1 MAIDA
6 IWVKRVE
13 QWQRSGLSSE
23 AFAAG
28 KSFTGGGLR
37 HMAHRVRSESRG
49 GLQEI
54 ALARVV
60 TSTAA
65 PSSGE
70 TPVVVDFGGVR
81 IEVRRGAS
89 RDALALVLDVLKS
102 GR

>member
-1 MAIDA
+1 MGIDA

-28 KSFTGGGLR
+28 KGFTGAGLR
-37 HMAHRVRSESRG
+37 HMAHRVRSEAREG
-49 GLQEI
+49 ARPEM

-60 TSTAA
+60 RSTVSA
-65 PSSGE
+65 GE
-70 TPVVVDFGGVR
+70 TPVVLDLDGVR

-89 RDALALVLDVLKS
+89 REALGLVLDVLKS

>member
-1 MAIDA
+1 MGIDA

-28 KSFTGGGLR
+28 KGFTGAGLR
-37 HMAHRVRSESRG
+37 HMAHRVRSEAREGSRP
-49 GLQEI
+49 EM

-60 TSTAA
+60 TSTA
-65 PSSGE
+65 STDSE
-70 TPVVVDFGGVR
+70 TPVVLDVDGVR

-89 RDALALVLDVLKS
+89 RDALAVVLDVLKS
-102 GR
+102 AR

>member
-28 KSFTGGGLR
+28 KGFTGAGLR
-37 HMAHRVRSESRG
+37 HMAHRVRSESRSG
-49 GLQEI
+49 GRPEI

-60 TSTAA
+60 TSTSAA
-65 PSSGE
+65 SES
-70 TPVVVDFGGVR
+70 PVGVDLGGVR